1 MESITY
7 DRSPFTIVY
16 YFFAKMYQA
25 TKVGIYRLTELTYF
39 HLLSFGIADA
49 LLYVEAV
56 IWFRGFQNLNLI
68 SFAIIFAGQMVVA
81 VGCTFVCNR
90 LFAKYDEPKR

>member
-1 MESITY
+1 
-7 DRSPFTIVY
+7 
-16 YFFAKMYQA
+16 MYQA

-56 IWFRGFQNLNLI
+56 IWFLGFQNLNLI

-90 LFAKYDEPKR
+90 LFAKYDEPKKIVVIYGKDDYINFF